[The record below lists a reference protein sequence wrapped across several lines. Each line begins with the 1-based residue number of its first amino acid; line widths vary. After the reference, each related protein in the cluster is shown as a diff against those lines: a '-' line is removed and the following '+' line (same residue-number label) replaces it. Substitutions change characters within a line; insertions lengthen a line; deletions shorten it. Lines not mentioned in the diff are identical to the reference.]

1 MISQNKPHLCNISL
15 YKLAPKFCLAITML
29 ISIISMPVFAHHSTS
44 MFDTDNPIAVSGVV
58 AVVNLKNPHSLIYII
73 ATDEE
78 GNEVQWT
85 LEAEPLITLRQKG
98 WTATTLQEGE
108 TVTAYGGPARN
119 GSPAMIL
126 RAIELSDGRVMGT

>member
-1 MISQNKPHLCNISL
+1 MTDYHKPQAHRLSYTFTTLTLTLALAFLIASL
-15 YKLAPKFCLAITML
+15 P
-29 ISIISMPVFAHHSTS
+29 SPVFAHHSTA
-44 MFDTDNPIAVSGVV
+44 MFDTDNPIAVTGVV

-78 GNEVQWT
+78 GNEVQWV
-85 LEAEPLITLRQKG
+85 LEAEPLITLTQKG
-98 WTATTLQEGE
+98 WTTSTLQAGE

>member
-1 MISQNKPHLCNISL
+1 MN
-15 YKLAPKFCLAITML
+15 LAFGILLLITLMSTQVL
-29 ISIISMPVFAHHSTS
+29 AHHSTA
-44 MFDTDNPIAVSGVV
+44 MFDTENPIAVTGVV

-85 LEAEPLITLRQKG
+85 LEAEPLITLTQKG
-98 WTATTLQEGE
+98 WTATTLQAGE
-108 TVTAYGGPARN
+108 TVTAYGGPALN

-126 RAIELSDGRVMGT
+126 RAIELPDGRVMGT